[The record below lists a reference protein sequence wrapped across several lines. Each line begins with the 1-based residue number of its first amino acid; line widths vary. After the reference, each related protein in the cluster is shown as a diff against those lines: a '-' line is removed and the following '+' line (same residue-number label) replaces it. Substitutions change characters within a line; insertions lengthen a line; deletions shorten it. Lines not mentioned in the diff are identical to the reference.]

1 MRIVLLND
9 FLNEKIKMKILY
21 VTTISNTMSF
31 FVEHVKMLYKEGHT
45 VEIACA
51 KGTKPLNPVYGEL
64 NCIIHEMPFSRSP
77 FNRDNLKAYKMLKKL
92 VESEHYDIVHTHTPN
107 ASMIA
112 RLACRRVRK
121 QGTRVFYTAHGFH
134 FFKGA
139 PLKNWLMYYPIERF
153 CARFTDV
160 LITINKED
168 YALAQKKM
176 PAKKVCYVPGV
187 GIDLSKIQNIEC
199 DRNEIRK
206 SMGVPENCI
215 LLLSIGE
222 LNVNKNHQVV
232 VRALA
237 KLNNKNVHYAIAGI
251 GDQKDDLLSLAETLG
266 LKEQFHLLGYRTD
279 ALKLYRAADVF
290 VFPSFREGLS
300 VSMMEAM
307 ASECPIVCSKI
318 RGNVDLVQRL
328 DAHFI
333 PSDVDELQHKLQTF
347 IENPSLREQICQ
359 ENRDDVKMFSLEC
372 VLNKMKEIYNYK

>member
-1 MRIVLLND
+1 
-9 FLNEKIKMKILY
+9 
-21 VTTISNTMSF
+21 
-31 FVEHVKMLYKEGHT
+31 MLYREGHT

-51 KGTKPLNPVYGEL
+51 KGTKPLDSVYTEL
-64 NCIIHEMPFSRSP
+64 GCKVYDIPFSRSP
-77 FNRDNLKAYKMLKKL
+77 FSMSNLNAYKMLKQL
-92 VESEHYDIVHTHTPN
+92 VETEHYDIVHTHTPN

-112 RLACRRVRK
+112 RLACRKVRK
-121 QGTRVFYTAHGFH
+121 RGTRVFYTAHGFH

-168 YALAQKKM
+168 YALAKKKM

-187 GIDLSKIQNIEC
+187 GIDLSKIQNIEY
-199 DRNEIRK
+199 DRDEIRK

-232 VRALA
+232 VKALA
-237 KLNNKNVHYAIAGI
+237 MLNNKNVHYAIAGT
-251 GDQKDDLLSLAETLG
+251 GNQKENLLALAEELG
-266 LKEQFHLLGYRTD
+266 VKEQFHLLGYRTD
-279 ALKLYRAADVF
+279 ALKLYKGADIF

-307 ASECPIVCSKI
+307 ASGLPIVCSKI
-318 RGNVDLVQRL
+318 RGNIDLVVENEGGF
-328 DAHFI
+328 HF
-333 PSDVDELQHKLQTF
+333 
-347 IENPSLREQICQ
+347 NPNEKIDLKNKINEICKNVSLRKFFGSVNKNNI
-359 ENRDDVKMFSLEC
+359 NKFSLDN
-372 VLNKMKEIYNYK
+372 VLNLMKGVYE

>member
-1 MRIVLLND
+1 MLLND
-9 FLNEKIKMKILY
+9 
-21 VTTISNTMSF
+21 
-31 FVEHVKMLYKEGHT
+31 GHS
-45 VEIACA
+45 VEIA
-51 KGTKPLNPVYGEL
+51 T
-64 NCIIHEMPFSRSP
+64 NCEQPIPEIYNALGCKVHDIPFSRSP
-77 FNRDNLKAYKMLKKL
+77 FSKNNLKAYKMLKQL
-92 VESEHYDIVHTHTPN
+92 VETEHYDIVHTHTPN

-112 RLACRRVRK
+112 RLACRKVRK

-153 CARFTDV
+153 CARLTDV

-199 DRNEIRK
+199 DRNEVRK
-206 SMGVPENCI
+206 SMGVPEDCV

-232 VRALA
+232 VKALA
-237 KLNNKNVHYAIAGI
+237 KLNNKNVHYAVAGL
-251 GDQKDDLLSLAETLG
+251 GDQKENLLCLAKELG
-266 LKEQFHLLGYRTD
+266 VENQFHLLGYRTD
-279 ALKLYRAADVF
+279 ALKLYRAADIF

-307 ASECPIVCSKI
+307 ASGCPIVCSKI
-318 RGNVDLVQRL
+318 RGNVDLVEDEKGGYL
-328 DAHFI
+328 FK
-333 PSDVDELQHKLQTF
+333 PSDGNLLSCHIQSLIDNPLRMVDMGDAN
-347 IENPSLREQICQ
+347 IQ
-359 ENRDDVKMFSLEC
+359 EVKNFGLES
-372 VLNKMKEIYNYK
+372 VLNKMKDVYGE

>member
-1 MRIVLLND
+1 
-9 FLNEKIKMKILY
+9 
-21 VTTISNTMSF
+21 
-31 FVEHVKMLYKEGHT
+31 MLYGMGHT

-51 KGTKPLNPVYGEL
+51 MGTKPLNPVYEEL
-64 NCIIHEMPFSRSP
+64 KCKVHEMPFSRSP
-77 FNRDNLKAYKMLKKL
+77 FSKNNLKAYKMLKKL
-92 VESEHYDIVHTHTPN
+92 VETENYNIVHTHTPN

-112 RLACRRVRK
+112 RLACCKVRK

-139 PLKNWLMYYPIERF
+139 PLKNWLMYYPIEKI

-176 PAKKVCYVPGV
+176 HAKKVSYVPGV

-199 DRNEIRK
+199 DRNEVRK
-206 SMGVPENCI
+206 SMGVPEDCV

-232 VRALA
+232 VKALA
-237 KLNNKNVHYAIAGI
+237 KLNNKNFHYAVAGL
-251 GDQKDDLLSLAETLG
+251 GDQKENLLNLAKELG
-266 LKEQFHLLGYRTD
+266 VENQFHLLGYRTD
-279 ALKLYRAADVF
+279 ALKLYRAADIF

-307 ASECPIVCSKI
+307 ASGCPIVCSKI
-318 RGNVDLVQRL
+318 RGNVDLVENEKGGYQ
-328 DAHFI
+328 FE
-333 PSDVDELQHKLQTF
+333 PNDENLLSCHIQFL
-347 IENPSLREQICQ
+347 IDNPSRWGDMGNANIQK
-359 ENRDDVKMFSLEC
+359 VKNFGLES
-372 VLNKMKEIYNYK
+372 VLNKMKDVYGE

>member
-1 MRIVLLND
+1 
-9 FLNEKIKMKILY
+9 MKILY
-21 VTTISNTMSF
+21 VTTVSMTMGF
-31 FVEHVKMLYKEGHT
+31 FPEHIKMLLNDGHS
-45 VEIACA
+45 VEIA
-51 KGTKPLNPVYGEL
+51 T
-64 NCIIHEMPFSRSP
+64 NCEQPIPEIYNALGCKVHDIPFSRSP
-77 FNRDNLKAYKMLKKL
+77 FSKNNLKAYKMLKQL
-92 VESEHYDIVHTHTPN
+92 VETEHYDIVHTHTPN

-112 RLACRRVRK
+112 RLACRKVRK

-153 CARFTDV
+153 CARLTDV

-199 DRNEIRK
+199 DRNEVRK
-206 SMGVPENCI
+206 SMGVPEDCV

-232 VRALA
+232 VKALA
-237 KLNNKNVHYAIAGI
+237 KLNNKNVHYAVAGL
-251 GDQKDDLLSLAETLG
+251 GDQKENLLCLAKELG
-266 LKEQFHLLGYRTD
+266 VENQFHLLGYRTD
-279 ALKLYRAADVF
+279 ALKLYRAADIF

-307 ASECPIVCSKI
+307 ASGCPIVCSKI
-318 RGNVDLVQRL
+318 RGNVDLVEDEKGGYL
-328 DAHFI
+328 FK
-333 PSDVDELQHKLQTF
+333 PSDGNLLSCHIQSLIDNPLRMVDMGDAN
-347 IENPSLREQICQ
+347 IQ
-359 ENRDDVKMFSLEC
+359 EVKNFGLES
-372 VLNKMKEIYNYK
+372 VLNKMKDVYGE